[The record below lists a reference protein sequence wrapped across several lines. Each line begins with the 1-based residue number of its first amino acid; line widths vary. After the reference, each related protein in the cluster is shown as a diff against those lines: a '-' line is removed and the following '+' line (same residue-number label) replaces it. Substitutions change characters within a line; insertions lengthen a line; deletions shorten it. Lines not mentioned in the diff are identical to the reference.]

1 MFGIFTKSKQT
12 ETSVPAPKPLTDELA
27 EQVLSIVETVGL
39 TDDYGFKYHLTNADS
54 YSGGSFE
61 WTDKGVRFWANKS
74 LVTGEVYE
82 AHVTKHGW
90 TSVTQEQLNE
100 VNQKFARLFA

>member
-1 MFGIFTKSKQT
+1 MLSLFAKKQQT
-12 ETSVPAPKPLTDELA
+12 TAPAPQPPLTDELA

-39 TDDYGFKYHLTNADS
+39 TDDYGFKHHLTNEDS

-61 WTDKGVRFWANKS
+61 WTDRGVRFWANKS
-74 LVTGEVYE
+74 LFTGEVYE

-100 VNQKFARLFA
+100 ANQKFARLFA